1 MFQNWYCNSLSQATL
16 CIGLLFGSQVGLF
29 AQNDTVISSSL
40 NEFEVLG
47 QIKPDPVFKNLVLD
61 TSLIEAMP
69 AFSIDQILK
78 YQTNLYVRDYG
89 SGALSSVSFRG
100 YSSRHTAVFWED
112 MPVSSSMNKTF
123 DGGLF
128 PTFMTEEVS
137 IQYGAAGM
145 INGSGG
151 LGGTLKFNANPDF
164 KKDEVLKFEQS
175 ISTVNNAST
184 GIMYRRSNDKF
195 VTSTHFTAQY
205 GANEFSYQN
214 PSGQE
219 VLKQRMFGAGNQIIS
234 GQQKFAWK
242 LKKNGVLKWNS
253 FLQLGERR
261 LPHSTYQKLVT
272 ETQKDKTLLSN
283 LNYSKQFGTTQL
295 KAVAGFKA
303 SELQY
308 QNDAIGIN
316 DIGSERNAFAQF
328 RVKYWLFQNL
338 KMENA
343 VLYNHSFAN
352 HPEYN
357 GWQQQIDLQ
366 HIQQASY
373 ECKQWLF
380 HGLIKTQVIDD
391 NFLPVLPSLGARW
404 KSEKSWL
411 VVKGN
416 GAYHAMAP
424 SLNDLY
430 WSVGGNPDLKSE
442 KGWTSEF
449 SLSSERDTGFNYSIT
464 GFLSSIENRILW
476 QPQVSGVW
484 IASNV
489 SSVTNTGIESSIS
502 YKKLLWNAV
511 KSNVILNY
519 SYNSA
524 LDSAGNQLAYIP
536 SQRVSMQ
543 GLLEWRNIGITYGH
557 RFTEKRFL
565 NNFNTAYLPSFFN
578 ATAGVNYTLDT
589 GKEGR
594 LVLGCQVDNLYN
606 EPYQEV
612 ANRPM
617 PNRYFIFNVKF
628 IKS

>member
-1 MFQNWYCNSLSQATL
+1 LFQNWSCNSLNKATL
-16 CIGLLFGSQVGLF
+16 CVGLLFGSHTVLF

-47 QIKPDPVFKNLVLD
+47 QIKPDPVFKNVVLD
-61 TSLIEAMP
+61 TSLIQAMP

-89 SGALSSVSFRG
+89 SGALSSISFRG

-112 MPVSSSMNKTF
+112 MPVTSAMNKTF

-151 LGGTLKFNANPDF
+151 LGGTLKFNANPEF
-164 KKDEVLKFEQS
+164 KKGETLKFEQA

-184 GIMYRRSNDKF
+184 GLMYRRSSKQF
-195 VTSTHFTAQY
+195 VSSTHFTAQY
-205 GANEFSYQN
+205 GSNEFSFQN
-214 PSGQE
+214 PTGQE
-219 VLKQRMFGAGNQIIS
+219 VVKQRMLGAENQVLS

-253 FLQLGERR
+253 FLQLGMRR
-261 LPHSTYQKLVT
+261 LPHLTYQKVVA

-283 LNYSKQFGTTQL
+283 LNYSKQIGTTEI

-316 DIGSERNAFAQF
+316 DIGSERSAFAQF
-328 RVKYWLFQNL
+328 RVKYWLFQKL

-343 VLYNHSFAN
+343 VLYNHSFAH

-373 ECKQWLF
+373 EWKQWLF
-380 HGLIKTQVIDD
+380 HGLVKTQVIDD

-404 KSEKSWL
+404 KSKKSWL

-430 WSVGGNPDLKSE
+430 WSVGGNPHLKPE
-442 KGWTSEF
+442 KGWIGEF

-476 QPQVSGVW
+476 QPQLSGVW

-502 YKKLLWNAV
+502 YKKLLWNSV
-511 KSNVILNY
+511 KSNVVLNY

-524 LDSAGNQLAYIP
+524 VDSAGNQLAYIP
-536 SQRVSMQ
+536 EQRVSMQ
-543 GLLEWRNIGITYGH
+543 GLLKWRSIGITYGH

-594 LVLGCQVDNLYN
+594 LILGCQVENLYN

-617 PNRYFIFNVKF
+617 PNRYFIVNIKF

>member
-1 MFQNWYCNSLSQATL
+1 LFQNWSCNSLSKATL
-16 CIGLLFGSQVGLF
+16 CVGLLFGSHTVLY

-47 QIKPDPVFKNLVLD
+47 QIKPDPVFKNVVLD
-61 TSLIEAMP
+61 TSLIQALP

-89 SGALSSVSFRG
+89 SGALNSISFRG

-112 MPVSSSMNKTF
+112 MPVTSAMNKTF

-151 LGGTLKFNANPDF
+151 LGGTLKFNANPEF
-164 KKDEVLKFEQS
+164 KKGESLKFEQA

-184 GIMYRRSNDKF
+184 GLMYRRSNEQF
-195 VTSTHFTAQY
+195 VSSTHFTAQY
-205 GANEFSYQN
+205 GSNEFSFQN
-214 PSGQE
+214 PIGQE
-219 VLKQRMFGAGNQIIS
+219 VVQQRMLGAENQVLS

-242 LKKNGVLKWNS
+242 LKRKGVLKWNS
-253 FLQLGERR
+253 FLQSGERR
-261 LPHSTYQKLVT
+261 LPYLTYQKVVA

-283 LNYSKQFGTTQL
+283 LNYSKQFGATQI

-303 SELQY
+303 SELHY
-308 QNDAIGIN
+308 RNEAIGIN
-316 DIGSERNAFAQF
+316 DIGYERSAFAQF
-328 RVKYWLFQNL
+328 RVKYWLFEKL

-343 VLYNHSFAN
+343 VLYNHSFAH

-357 GWQQQIDLQ
+357 GWQQQMDLQ

-373 ECKQWLF
+373 EWRQWLF
-380 HGLIKTQVIDD
+380 HGLIKTQVIDN

-404 KSEKSWL
+404 KSTKSWL

-430 WSVGGNPDLKSE
+430 WSVGGNPDLKPE
-442 KGWTSEF
+442 KGWTGEF
-449 SLSSERDTGFNYSIT
+449 SLSSERDTGFNYSVT

-476 QPQVSGVW
+476 QPQLSGVW

-489 SSVTNTGIESSIS
+489 SSLRNTGIESSIS
-502 YKKLLWNAV
+502 YKKLLWNTV
-511 KSNVILNY
+511 KSNLVLNY

-524 LDSAGNQLAYIP
+524 VDSASNQLAYIP
-536 SQRVSMQ
+536 AQRVSMQ
-543 GLLEWRNIGITYGH
+543 GVLNWRSLGITYGH

-565 NNFNTAYLPSFFN
+565 NNANSAYLPSFFN

-594 LVLGCQVDNLYN
+594 LILGCQVENLYN

-617 PNRYFIFNVKF
+617 PNRYFVINVKF
-628 IKS
+628 MKS